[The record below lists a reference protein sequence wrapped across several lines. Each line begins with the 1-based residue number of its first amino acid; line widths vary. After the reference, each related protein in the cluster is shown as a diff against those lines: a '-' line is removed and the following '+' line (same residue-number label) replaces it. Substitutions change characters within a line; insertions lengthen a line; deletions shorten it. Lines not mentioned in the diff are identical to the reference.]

1 MTPSDR
7 TEANRLDRDIVQR
20 CRGGEVG
27 AFEEL
32 YKRFGSRLYTVA
44 YRMTGSAADAED
56 LLQDIFLQ
64 VYRRLGTFRGE
75 AALGTWL
82 HRIAVNTCLDFV
94 RSKQGRRRRVTDT
107 GVLSMIGLLDR
118 PTKGS
123 VFIDGVEVT
132 KATDS
137 EAPKIR
143 REKIGFVFQHFNL
156 IPTLSAFENVDIA
169 MRFARVPKSK
179 RKERATMDL
188 LTRMGLRDRMNHKPS
203 ELSGGE
209 QQRVAIARAM
219 ANNPA
224 IILADE
230 PTGEVDT
237 KTRDMIVELLR
248 GLSEKGQTILI
259 VTHDTS
265 VSARTKRI
273 IKMLDG
279 KIESDTINTVGEIKT
294 A

>member
-1 MTPSDR
+1 MDEPILRIRNLSKTYMQGKIPVHALSDVSFDVDKGEFLSIVGPS
-7 TEANRLDRDIVQR
+7 
-20 CRGGEVG
+20 
-27 AFEEL
+27 
-32 YKRFGSRLYTVA
+32 GS
-44 YRMTGSAADAED
+44 GKS
-56 LLQDIFLQ
+56 
-64 VYRRLGTFRGE
+64 TF
-75 AALGTWL
+75 
-82 HRIAVNTCLDFV
+82 
-94 RSKQGRRRRVTDT
+94 
-107 GVLSMIGLLDR
+107 LSMIGLLDK
-118 PTKGS
+118 PTSGS
-123 VFIDGVEVT
+123 VFINGVEIT

-137 EAPKIR
+137 QAPKIR

-179 RKERATMDL
+179 RKERAFEL
-188 LTRMGLRDRMNHKPS
+188 LTQMGLRDRMNHKPS

-248 GLSEKGQTILI
+248 GLSENGQTILI

-279 KIESDTINTVGEIKT
+279 KIAYDTKVEGT
-294 A
+294 

>member
-1 MTPSDR
+1 MDEPILRVRNLSKTYMQGKIPVHALNDVSFDVQKGEFLSIVGPS
-7 TEANRLDRDIVQR
+7 
-20 CRGGEVG
+20 
-27 AFEEL
+27 
-32 YKRFGSRLYTVA
+32 GS
-44 YRMTGSAADAED
+44 GKS
-56 LLQDIFLQ
+56 
-64 VYRRLGTFRGE
+64 TF
-75 AALGTWL
+75 
-82 HRIAVNTCLDFV
+82 
-94 RSKQGRRRRVTDT
+94 
-107 GVLSMIGLLDR
+107 LSMIGLLDR

-132 KATDS
+132 KATDN

-179 RKERATMDL
+179 RKERATDL

-248 GLSEKGQTILI
+248 DLSEKGQTILI

-279 KIESDTINTVGEIKT
+279 KIESDTVNAFGEIKT

>member
-1 MTPSDR
+1 MDEPILSVRNLSKTYMKGKIPVHALSDVSFDVQKGEFLSIIGPS
-7 TEANRLDRDIVQR
+7 
-20 CRGGEVG
+20 
-27 AFEEL
+27 
-32 YKRFGSRLYTVA
+32 GS
-44 YRMTGSAADAED
+44 GKS
-56 LLQDIFLQ
+56 
-64 VYRRLGTFRGE
+64 TF
-75 AALGTWL
+75 
-82 HRIAVNTCLDFV
+82 
-94 RSKQGRRRRVTDT
+94 
-107 GVLSMIGLLDR
+107 LSMIGLLDR

-169 MRFARVPKSK
+169 MRFARVPKSN
-179 RKERATMDL
+179 RKERATEL
-188 LTRMGLRDRMNHKPS
+188 LTRMGLRDRINHKPS

-248 GLSEKGQTILI
+248 DLSENGQTILI

-279 KIESDTINTVGEIKT
+279 RIESDTIN

>member
-1 MTPSDR
+1 MDEPILSVRNLSKTYMQGKIPVHALSDVSFDVQKGEFLSIIGPS
-7 TEANRLDRDIVQR
+7 
-20 CRGGEVG
+20 
-27 AFEEL
+27 
-32 YKRFGSRLYTVA
+32 GS
-44 YRMTGSAADAED
+44 GKS
-56 LLQDIFLQ
+56 
-64 VYRRLGTFRGE
+64 TF
-75 AALGTWL
+75 
-82 HRIAVNTCLDFV
+82 
-94 RSKQGRRRRVTDT
+94 
-107 GVLSMIGLLDR
+107 LSMIGLLDR

-179 RKERATMDL
+179 RKERATDL

-265 VSARTKRI
+265 VSARTRRI

-279 KIESDTINTVGEIKT
+279 RIESDTINAVGEIKT